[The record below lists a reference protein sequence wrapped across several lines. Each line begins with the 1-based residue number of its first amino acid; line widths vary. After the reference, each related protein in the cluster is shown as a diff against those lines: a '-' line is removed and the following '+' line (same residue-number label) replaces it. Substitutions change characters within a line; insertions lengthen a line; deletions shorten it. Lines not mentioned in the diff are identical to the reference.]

1 MWSRSRFLL
10 SAPILTHAIPFCI
23 RGTIRTGKGSPEV
36 PSGIQHGDW
45 PQNTFGEIMA
55 PTKRKLGNSG
65 LAIAPI
71 VFGGNVFGWTADES
85 TSFQLLDAFVA
96 AGFNAVDTADVY
108 SKWVPGNKGG
118 ESETIIGKWLKRS
131 QKRQQVIIATKVGA
145 EMGPGKKGLSKNYIL
160 AAAEDSLQRLQT
172 DYIDLYQ
179 SHVDDPDTPLDE
191 TLEAYAQLI
200 EQGKVRA
207 IGASNYTAKRL
218 AEASQISKKKGL
230 PRYESLQPLYNLYD
244 RAEFEADLAP
254 LCLRE
259 NIGVIPYFSL
269 ASGFLAGKYRSE
281 ADLANSARGNFVK
294 KYLNER
300 GYKILSA
307 LDQVAKTHSATQSQ
321 VAIAWLLAQP
331 SVTAPIAS
339 ATNLNQLQALLSAAD
354 LKLDPASLEKLNQA
368 STYAAGAAS
377 SH

>member
-1 MWSRSRFLL
+1 
-10 SAPILTHAIPFCI
+10 
-23 RGTIRTGKGSPEV
+23 
-36 PSGIQHGDW
+36 
-45 PQNTFGEIMA
+45 
-55 PTKRKLGNSG
+55 
-65 LAIAPI
+65 
-71 VFGGNVFGWTADES
+71 
-85 TSFQLLDAFVA
+85 
-96 AGFNAVDTADVY
+96 
-108 SKWVPGNKGG
+108 
-118 ESETIIGKWLKRS
+118 
-131 QKRQQVIIATKVGA
+131 
-145 EMGPGKKGLSKNYIL
+145 
-160 AAAEDSLQRLQT
+160 
-172 DYIDLYQ
+172 
-179 SHVDDPDTPLDE
+179 
-191 TLEAYAQLI
+191 
-200 EQGKVRA
+200 
-207 IGASNYTAKRL
+207 
-218 AEASQISKKKGL
+218 
-230 PRYESLQPLYNLYD
+230 
-244 RAEFEADLAP
+244 LAP

-281 ADLANSARGNFVK
+281 GDLANSARGSFVK

-368 STYAAGAAS
+368 STYAAGVAS

>member
-1 MWSRSRFLL
+1 
-10 SAPILTHAIPFCI
+10 
-23 RGTIRTGKGSPEV
+23 
-36 PSGIQHGDW
+36 
-45 PQNTFGEIMA
+45 MA

-65 LAIAPI
+65 LQIAPI
-71 VFGGNVFGWTADES
+71 IFGGNIFGWTADEP
-85 TSFQLLDAFVA
+85 TSFQLLDAFIA

-118 ESETIIGKWLKRS
+118 ESETIIGKWLKRTGT
-131 QKRQQVIIATKVGA
+131 RARVIIATKVGA
-145 EMGPGKKGLSKNYIL
+145 EMGPGKKGLSKKYIL
-160 AAAEDSLQRLQT
+160 AAVEDSLQRLQT

-179 SHVDDPDTPLDE
+179 SHVDDPDTPPEE

-200 EQGKVRA
+200 QQGKVRT

-218 AEASQISKKKGL
+218 AAALQISKKKNL

-244 RAEFEADLAP
+244 RADFEAELAP

-281 ADLANSARGNFVK
+281 ADLANRPRGSFVK

-300 GYKILSA
+300 GYKILAA
-307 LDQVAKTHSATQSQ
+307 LDQVAKTRGATPTQ

-339 ATNLNQLQALLSAAD
+339 ATNLNQLNELLGAVD
-354 LKLDPASLEKLNQA
+354 IKLDAESLEKLNQA
-368 STYAAGAAS
+368 SAYAASAATGN
-377 SH
+377 

>member
-1 MWSRSRFLL
+1 
-10 SAPILTHAIPFCI
+10 
-23 RGTIRTGKGSPEV
+23 
-36 PSGIQHGDW
+36 
-45 PQNTFGEIMA
+45 MA

-65 LAIAPI
+65 LEIAPI
-71 VFGGNVFGWTADES
+71 VFGGNIFGWTADES
-85 TSFQLLDAFVA
+85 TSFQLLDAFIA

-118 ESETIIGKWLKRS
+118 ESETIIGKWLKRTGT
-131 QKRQQVIIATKVGA
+131 RARVIIATKVGA
-145 EMGPGKKGLSKNYIL
+145 EMGPGKKGLSKKYIL
-160 AAAEDSLQRLQT
+160 AAVEDSLQRLQT

-179 SHVDDPDTPLDE
+179 SHVDDPDTPPEE

-200 EQGKVRA
+200 QQGKVRA

-218 AEASQISKKKGL
+218 AEALQISKKKSL

-244 RAEFEADLAP
+244 RADFEAELAP

-281 ADLANSARGNFVK
+281 ADLANRPRGSFVK

-307 LDQVAKTHSATQSQ
+307 LDQVAKNHSATPTQ

-339 ATNLNQLQALLSAAD
+339 ATNLKQLNELLGAVD
-354 LKLDPASLEKLNQA
+354 IKLDPESLEKLNRA
-368 STYAAGAAS
+368 SAYAASAATAN
-377 SH
+377 